1 MTGLE
6 AAGGVEEQGDD
17 ATDATEG
24 TGPPGATEAID
35 EASHE
40 LTEATL
46 EALLF
51 VAEKP
56 LTRRE
61 IGVLAG
67 VERSVVDERLG
78 DLEVSL
84 AGRGI
89 RLVAS
94 GERVELVTSP
104 DAGALIA
111 RYVGADAIRL
121 SPAALETLAIVA
133 YRQPMTKAAVERIRG
148 VDSEYSIRSLLHRR
162 LVVDLGRA
170 DAPGR
175 PILYGTGF
183 DFLER
188 FGLTSLDQLPPLDA
202 EVAARLLAAAAAEGG
217 TADAGDEGG
226 LAIEPGGEP
235 GTAGL

>member
-1 MTGLE
+1 MTGLEADDGPAATLTGLE
-6 AAGGVEEQGDD
+6 AAGS
-17 ATDATEG
+17 EG
-24 TGPPGATEAID
+24 EGGPEAP
-35 EASHE
+35 HE
-40 LTEATL
+40 LSEAAL

-61 IGVLAG
+61 IAVLAG
-67 VERSVVDERLG
+67 VERSVVDQRLG

-84 AGRGI
+84 AQRGI

-104 DAGALIA
+104 EAGALIA

-202 EVAARLLAAAAAEGG
+202 EVAARLVAAGAGGVGDGGSAIGGAFGEGDDLE
-217 TADAGDEGG
+217 A
-226 LAIEPGGEP
+226 GGEP
-235 GTAGL
+235 ETAVS

>member
-1 MTGLE
+1 MTGFE
-6 AAGGVEEQGDD
+6 ATGGIEEQDDD
-17 ATDATEG
+17 ATE
-24 TGPPGATEAID
+24 TEAEAIGAPGVEALD
-35 EASHE
+35 EAPHE

-188 FGLTSLDQLPPLDA
+188 FGLTSLDQLPPLDG
-202 EVAARLLAAAAAEGG
+202 EVAARLLAAGAAEGG
-217 TADAGDEGG
+217 EADADDEGG